1 MNILSYIILMIVSE
15 KTLKWALSLYPPL
28 FFQRIWVKKFHKGF
42 RGVDVK
48 INKSLLN
55 NNYNGSI
62 FGGTIY
68 AATDPFYAILFDQL
82 LQREGFKVRVWLKSA
97 SIQYLK
103 PGRSTLF
110 FTILITD
117 EMLNEA
123 IEALNTT
130 GKFIRAYPMEITN
143 KQGEVCATVM
153 NEVYVRNMHHGEQSR
168 VAY

>member
-1 MNILSYIILMIVSE
+1 MIVSE
-15 KTLKWALSLYPPL
+15 KTLKWGLCLYPPML
-28 FFQRIWVKKFHKGF
+28 FQRIWVRRFHNGF

-48 INKSLLN
+48 INKSLFN

-68 AATDPFYAILFDQL
+68 AATDPFYALLFDQL
-82 LQREGFKVRVWLKSA
+82 LQREGFKIRVWLKSA

-103 PGRSTLF
+103 PGRSDLF
-110 FTILITD
+110 FTLIITD

-123 IEALNTT
+123 IEALNTG
-130 GKFIRAYPMEITN
+130 GKFIKAYPMEIFN
-143 KQGEVCATVM
+143 KSGELCATVM
-153 NEVYVRNMHHGEQSR
+153 NEVYIRNLYNGEEGR